1 MKPTEDDQFHEGSGI
16 AAPNTLPIDKSHQQG
31 SASMRDLLQC
41 LQEIASRG
49 PTFVRLL
56 ESSLDECCIN
66 NRDIDLLGTTTAV
79 ESLMAT
85 CFSWAQAGRCH
96 FRVKRKRE
104 GNVSLV
110 LFSRCGQFHIQF
122 DLFTELWQLN
132 RGRCGL
138 RFEDVVHLLPPGQ
151 LGFVRLPIPVEA
163 AIYLHKYV
171 LKKRSVESDGLRQR
185 LDGYSSAC
193 RQGEATEFA
202 TDLDAVLQNG
212 RVEPAALTRAI
223 QLLRSYNVVPSLTNS
238 WQSMRRH
245 WIARWRRWWLG
256 SPRHPAVISFMGC
269 DGAGKTS
276 LSESLSKGSSLP
288 VTVKPFIGR
297 NLYRKSLIYRTF
309 GSLVRRSLSMNRDR
323 FDEKCCLPLYLH
335 AAAHLRRKVY
345 WRQLLGSRKLL
356 VMDRTLVD
364 LLYTQRLSDEARF
377 GRWVHLAD
385 YFGVRLPTVH
395 FIVDFEQLHVR
406 KAECSEIAHRQYDED
421 MFWFH
426 VRRIPT
432 DYTVFSNCG
441 TLDDSKTALTQVIQ
455 ANWPR
460 RRAA

>member
-1 MKPTEDDQFHEGSGI
+1 MNQVEQDQVREKPGEAVPSTLSFDKFDQQDSVAVRG
-16 AAPNTLPIDKSHQQG
+16 L
-31 SASMRDLLQC
+31 MQC
-41 LQEIASRG
+41 LREICSEG
-49 PTFVRLL
+49 PTFVLLL
-56 ESSLDECCIN
+56 ESSLDERCIN
-66 NRDIDLLGTTTAV
+66 DSDIDLLGTTTAV
-79 ESLMAT
+79 ESLLAT
-85 CFSWAQAGRCH
+85 CFSWAQSGRCH

-104 GNVSLV
+104 GNISLV
-110 LFSRCGQFHIQF
+110 LFSRCGQFRIQF
-122 DLFTELWQLN
+122 DLFTDLWQLDG
-132 RGRCGL
+132 GRCGL
-138 RFEDVVHLLPPGQ
+138 RFEDVAHLLSPGQ
-151 LGFVRLPIPVEA
+151 PGFVRLPGPVEA

-171 LKKRSVESDGLRQR
+171 VKKRSIESDRIRQR
-185 LDGYSSAC
+185 LIGYSLDC
-193 RQGEATEFA
+193 RQAGATEFA
-202 TDLDAVLQNG
+202 ADLDAVLQYG
-212 RVEPAALTRAI
+212 RVEPAALTRAT

-256 SPRHPAVISFMGC
+256 VPRRSAVISFMGC

-276 LSESLSKGSSLP
+276 LSEGLSKDSSLP
-288 VTVKPFIGR
+288 VTLKPFVGR
-297 NLYRKSLIYRTF
+297 NLYRKSPIYRIF
-309 GSLVRRSLSMNRDR
+309 GSLFRRSLSINRDR
-323 FDEKCCLPLYLH
+323 FDEKFCLPLYLQ

-345 WRQLLGSRKLL
+345 WRQLLGSQKLL

-364 LLYTQRLSDEARF
+364 LLYTQRLSDEAKF
-377 GRWVHLAD
+377 GRWVRLAD
-385 YFGVRLPTVH
+385 YFGIRLPTVH
-395 FIVDFEQLHVR
+395 FVVDFERLHSR

-441 TLDDSKTALTQVIQ
+441 TFDDSRTALTHVIQ